1 MCLLD
6 VVVTIIIPMHAL
18 TIATAMNV
26 SGYTVEWTGWKL
38 ITVSKK
44 GLHYI
49 NLLKLHNTNYSTPG
63 LYSQI
68 KPMLKNMLYQTILS
82 QF

>member
-1 MCLLD
+1 MCRSKLLRD
-6 VVVTIIIPMHAL
+6 VEVTVIIRMHAL
-18 TIATAMNV
+18 TIATALHV

-49 NLLKLHNTNYSTPG
+49 NLLKLHDN
-63 LYSQI
+63 I
-68 KPMLKNMLYQTILS
+68 
-82 QF
+82 